1 MATVKVISAL
11 EQPILGV
18 VRHATDWEE
27 CRELWAEIKRRERLG
42 IGSNAIFPR
51 RHIDWRR

>member
-1 MATVKVISAL
+1 MVKVISAL

-27 CRELWAEIKRRERLG
+27 FRGLIEASK
-42 IGSNAIFPR
+42 S
-51 RHIDWRR
+51 